1 MTVDLPDPPKA
12 VIHIEPVGD
21 SFKIVCSIVGY
32 PIPSRYSLTIQG
44 STQDVRLPLLY
55 SCNELFLFTGQD
67 TDIIPNRQGSNLSK
81 FELIHLGGPKS
92 KYYGQTVECFAKNN
106 IGEDIARELITY
118 GSKHDLFKREHI
130 RMEDTFSI

>member
-1 MTVDLPDPPKA
+1 MTVNLPDPPKA

-44 STQDVRLPLLY
+44 STQDVRLPCLLMY
-55 SCNELFLFTGQD
+55 NELFILTGQD

-118 GSKHDLFKREHI
+118 GSKHDLFKRALI